1 MIVGTCHCGAV
12 KIEIPF
18 IPETL
23 TSCNCSLCRR
33 LGSLWAYYEF
43 GSVRISGHPENTQE
57 YIQGDKTLKTIRCG
71 NCGCTTHWEPI
82 NAEPGVRHGVNL
94 RNFDP
99 ALLETAKIRRFDG
112 ADTWQ
117 FLD

>member
-1 MIVGTCHCGAV
+1 MISGSCHCGAV
-12 KIEIPF
+12 TIEILF
-18 IPETL
+18 APETA

-33 LGSLWAYYEF
+33 LGGIWAYFEF
-43 GSVRISGHPENTQE
+43 GTVRISGHPEHTRE
-57 YIQGDKTLKTIRCG
+57 YIQGDRTLKTVRCG
-71 NCGCTTHWEPI
+71 NCGCTTHWEPLD
-82 NAEPGVRHGVNL
+82 AEPGARQGVNL

-99 ALLETAKIRRFDG
+99 ALLDSVRIRRFDG